1 MNDIEIESIYLHYTN
16 KCNLYCKG
24 CYSYD
29 QNRNDESQDLS
40 MEYFLEAVKQLK
52 TYGLDKIIISGGEP
66 TLRNDLDEFIK
77 YLKEILD
84 INYIVLITNG
94 TNLPHNLL
102 HTIREYVDDV
112 AVSIDGYEEGI
123 TFIRPTGIH
132 KIVMNNIALLK
143 EAGINVS
150 MIATL
155 HRKNVNLMDKYQ
167 KLSEEMGI
175 PLSYSILT
183 CNNQNREECKDFMFS
198 EDILS
203 SIKWEDILSSIKWNE
218 NIDNTNIKNFS
229 FETRLSCEAG
239 RKMLSIAANGDVY
252 PCHMLHVEEFKL
264 GNIKDMTVGE
274 ILCSSKR
281 LIWKNISVDMIDGCN
296 ICKFKYLCGGACRA
310 NAYYLNATL
319 KKKDPYCPLYYNFYE
334 TIINLIR
341 EYNRKEREE

>member
-1 MNDIEIESIYLHYTN
+1 M
-16 KCNLYCKG
+16 
-24 CYSYD
+24 
-29 QNRNDESQDLS
+29 
-40 MEYFLEAVKQLK
+40 
-52 TYGLDKIIISGGEP
+52 DKIIISGGEP

-167 KLSEEMGI
+167 K
-175 PLSYSILT
+175 T
-183 CNNQNREECKDFMFS
+183 K
-198 EDILS
+198 
-203 SIKWEDILSSIKWNE
+203 
-218 NIDNTNIKNFS
+218 
-229 FETRLSCEAG
+229 
-239 RKMLSIAANGDVY
+239 
-252 PCHMLHVEEFKL
+252 
-264 GNIKDMTVGE
+264 
-274 ILCSSKR
+274 
-281 LIWKNISVDMIDGCN
+281 
-296 ICKFKYLCGGACRA
+296 
-310 NAYYLNATL
+310 
-319 KKKDPYCPLYYNFYE
+319 
-334 TIINLIR
+334 
-341 EYNRKEREE
+341 